1 MTPAEELRAAAARLH
16 EAAEKVDCGP
26 PWAVAEDCPDGVVS
40 GAKAPYGA
48 PWVASAIGTGNAVWI
63 ALASPA
69 LAGPLAAWLEAE
81 AHLAERDELRTTT
94 PIALVAAR
102 VINGGEPS

>member
-16 EAAEKVDCGP
+16 EAAEK
-26 PWAVAEDCPDGVVS
+26 
-40 GAKAPYGA
+40 APYGA
-48 PWVASAIGTGNAVWI
+48 PLVASEIGTGNAVWI